1 MFKLMGKKI
10 VTHFYSKGFS
20 SLDQLPFFLFFTRYD
35 KQCLESNL
43 SDKDNQASMSAAENK
58 LQKTIEETEHL
69 KDKLKQ
75 LEEDLQLA
83 QENLQITLTERD
95 TFKTDLEAVKQ
106 QNSDILDEL
115 QNNKAEFDKKLCEL
129 ETERDEL
136 TLRVKQ
142 MEGEKVIQSGN
153 TAEIQ
158 SLLDEKTSRIEDLEK
173 SFGAMKNGY
182 IWLQGIKENQTYNE
196 VSLLG
201 SLSLIGESYKIS
213 NTFLFLFSNKIWFLG
228 LKFTDCL
235 EMQTGQTLIRLLLH
249 WLSW

>member
-1 MFKLMGKKI
+1 
-10 VTHFYSKGFS
+10 
-20 SLDQLPFFLFFTRYD
+20 
-35 KQCLESNL
+35 
-43 SDKDNQASMSAAENK
+43 MSAVENK

-69 KDKLKQ
+69 RDKLKQ

-106 QNSDILDEL
+106 QSSDILDEL
-115 QNNKAEFDKKLCEL
+115 QDNKGEFEKKLCEL

-142 MEGEKVIQSGN
+142 MEDENVVQSGN

-158 SLLDEKTSRIEDLEK
+158 SLLDEKAGRIDDLEK
-173 SFGAMKNGY
+173 SLVAMKNGY

-196 VSLLG
+196 VSL
-201 SLSLIGESYKIS
+201 
-213 NTFLFLFSNKIWFLG
+213 
-228 LKFTDCL
+228 
-235 EMQTGQTLIRLLLH
+235 
-249 WLSW
+249 